1 MSITSKLKDL
11 FVIRQGGGQT
21 KLEAG
26 NRYALTRDG
35 SLKTISNEDI
45 TEFNQ
50 YIDDKDTL
58 VLLGDRGDL
67 RQIETMT
74 RNLSVLFNNMV
85 DQSEMYDVTPESMS
99 AQVNNNASYS
109 VGGLAYCNKVR
120 LVGTPNKSV
129 TFTLFGSNDNVVWEQ
144 IGTKLTHRFTKPTAE
159 AVDVDTTAPKYR
171 FFKIVQGDEEVV
183 TDESGGVI
191 PQEDALNATPITGV
205 VFMLRDKSVSRFFE
219 KNEAGDLESLVAK
232 EYDLSLF
239 IDGTLSPDQYL
250 YVLAVPKQLRIRTN
264 FDGFLFNVTTKPLV
278 DTVLSIQHNDVEI
291 GTVTIKV
298 NGSVVLSSIE
308 ETILEAGD
316 WLALKAPNDVDST
329 IANLSVTLSFDRVEA
344 DS

>member
-11 FVIRQGGGQT
+11 FVIRRGGGQT

-26 NRYALTRDG
+26 QRYALTREG
-35 SLKTISNEDI
+35 SLKTIPNENTD
-45 TEFNQ
+45 EFNQ
-50 YIDDKDTL
+50 YVDDKDAL

-67 RQIETMT
+67 RQIETIT

-85 DQSEMYDVTPESMS
+85 DQNEMYMVTPESMS
-99 AQVNNNASYS
+99 AQVNNNASYAI
-109 VGGLAYCNKVR
+109 GGLAYCNKVR
-120 LVGTPNKSV
+120 IVGTPNKSV
-129 TFTLFGSNDNVVWEQ
+129 TFTLFGSHDNAVWEQ
-144 IGTKLTHRFTKPTAE
+144 IGTELTHTFTKPTAE
-159 AVDVDTTAPKYR
+159 VIDVDTTAPKYR
-171 FFKIVQGDEEVV
+171 FFKIVQGEEEVV
-183 TDESGGVI
+183 AEGE
-191 PQEDALNATPITGV
+191 PPLEDALNATPITGV

-264 FDGFLFNVTTKPLV
+264 FDGFLFNATTKPLV
-278 DTVLSIQHNDVEI
+278 DTSLSILHNEVEI
-291 GTVTIKV
+291 GTVTIKTT
-298 NGSVVLSSIE
+298 GSVVLSALE
-308 ETILEAGD
+308 ETVLEAGD

-329 IANLSVTLSFDRVEA
+329 ISNLSVTLSFDRVEA